1 MRFFGDDAVVAARVL
16 HIFAHKDHNFMV
28 ASIPTHRSVHHCRR
42 LVSAGLKVS
51 FLDIIFKISFSMY
64 VVGYSTRLP
73 SFAKEKQQR

>member
-1 MRFFGDDAVVAARVL
+1 MRFFGDDAVTASRVL

-51 FLDIIFKISFSMY
+51 F
-64 VVGYSTRLP
+64 
-73 SFAKEKQQR
+73 